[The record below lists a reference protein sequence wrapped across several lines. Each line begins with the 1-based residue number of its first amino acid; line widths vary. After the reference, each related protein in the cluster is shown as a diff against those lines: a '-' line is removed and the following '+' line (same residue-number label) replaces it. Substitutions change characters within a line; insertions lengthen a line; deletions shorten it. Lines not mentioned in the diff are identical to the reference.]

1 MKKAIKKTVKVKRPK
16 YVISMLDI
24 ANINDVTAYFIS
36 NKISAGM
43 RVTDCDYYTVI
54 SILTDAL
61 LDEILPENGY
71 AVVRDDDCI
80 YLRYKARRAEEKVKK
95 PWYKRLWNWITRTK

>member
-24 ANINDVTAYFIS
+24 ANANDVTAYFIGKKVS
-36 NKISAGM
+36 LGMKI
-43 RVTDCDYYTVI
+43 TDCDYDTII
-54 SILTDAL
+54 SIFTDYL
-61 LDEILPENGY
+61 LDELLPENLSAIVNDGGVY
-71 AVVRDDDCI
+71 RRCTAVP
-80 YLRYKARRAEEKVKK
+80 AEEKVKK